1 MAVIKKHKRRRRNV
15 GRLFR
20 GIIFLVVSAAVL
32 GFFVYVPFFTLNEIR
47 LDGAKYLTQ
56 EDILRIGDIYMGE
69 QLFRLETDV
78 VQSRLSKDL
87 RIEEVS
93 VRRKLPH
100 TLEIKIKERRPLATI
115 TCDYGYLDLDTN
127 GIVIDSYKTI
137 KTMQIPMITGATVHD
152 LYIGDEIDNE
162 LVKKILDFLKRLD
175 EETLNRLSEIAIV
188 EADYIVMYSATE
200 RPVQIRIGKL
210 ERLDEKARL
219 TEDFLRDLETNPHPV
234 EYVDFNY
241 TAPFIKLAE

>member
-1 MAVIKKHKRRRRNV
+1 MAVIRRRRNF
-15 GRLFR
+15 GRFFR
-20 GIIFLVVSAAVL
+20 GIVFLVVSAAVL
-32 GFFVYVPFFTLNEIR
+32 GFFVYVPIFTLKEIR

-56 EDILRIGDIYMGE
+56 EDIMKIGDIYIGE

-93 VRRKLPH
+93 VRRHLPH
-100 TLEIKIKERRPLATI
+100 TLEVKIKERLPIATI
-115 TCDYGYLDLDTN
+115 QCDYGYLDLDHG
-127 GIVIDSYKTI
+127 GIVLDSYKSL
-137 KTMQIPMITGATVHD
+137 KSMPIPMITGVAVRD
-152 LYIGDEIDNE
+152 LYIGDTIDDE
-162 LVKKILDFLKRLD
+162 LIKNILVFLQMLN
-175 EETLNRLSEIAIV
+175 EETRNRLSEISVV
-188 EADYIVMYSATE
+188 EQNYIVMYSATD

-210 ERLDEKARL
+210 ERLEEKARL
-219 TEDFLRDLETNPHPV
+219 TEDFLSNLEKNPHDI

>member
-1 MAVIKKHKRRRRNV
+1 MAVIRRRRRF
-15 GRLFR
+15 GRLLR

-32 GFFVYVPFFTLNEIR
+32 SFFVYVPFFTLSEIK
-47 LDGAKYLTQ
+47 LNGAKYLTQ
-56 EDILRIGDIYMGE
+56 EDILKIGDIYMGE
-69 QLFRLETDV
+69 QMFKLETNV

-100 TLEIKIKERRPLATI
+100 TLEVTIKERRPLAMVS
-115 TCDYGYLDLDTN
+115 CDYGYLDLDRN
-127 GIVIDSYKTI
+127 GVIIDSYKSL
-137 KTMQIPMITGATVHD
+137 KTMQIPMITGAAVRD
-152 LYIGDEIDNE
+152 LYIGDELDDE
-162 LVKKILDFLKRLD
+162 LVKKILDFLQRLD

-188 EADYIVMYSATE
+188 EEDYIVMYSATD
-200 RPVQIRIGKL
+200 RPVQIRLGKL

-241 TAPFIKLAE
+241 TTPFIKLAQ

>member
-1 MAVIKKHKRRRRNV
+1 MAVVKRRRRSF

-20 GIIFLVVSAAVL
+20 GIILLVVSAAVL
-32 GFFVYVPFFTLNEIR
+32 GVFVYVPFFTLNEIR
-47 LDGAKYLTQ
+47 LEGAKYLTE

-69 QLFRLETDV
+69 PLFKLETNV
-78 VQSRLSKDL
+78 VQNRLSKDL

-115 TCDYGYLDLDTN
+115 NCDYGYLDLDHN
-127 GIVIDSYKTI
+127 GVVLDSYKTI
-137 KTMQIPMITGATVHD
+137 KTMQIPMITGAAVRD
-152 LYIGDEIDNE
+152 LYIGDTVENE
-162 LVKKILDFLKRLD
+162 QVRRILDFLQRLNED
-175 EETLNRLSEIAIV
+175 TLNLLSEIAIV
-188 EADYIVMYSATE
+188 EANYIVMYSATE

-219 TEDFLRDLETNPHPV
+219 TEDFLRDLATNPHPV

-241 TAPFIKLAE
+241 TAPFIKLAD

>member
-1 MAVIKKHKRRRRNV
+1 MAVIRRRRNF
-15 GRLFR
+15 GRVFR
-20 GIIFLVVSAAVL
+20 GLIFLVVSAAVL
-32 GFFVYVPFFTLNEIR
+32 AFFVYVPFFTLNEIR
-47 LDGAKYLTQ
+47 LEGAKYLTE
-56 EDILRIGDIYMGE
+56 EDILRIGNIYMGE

-115 TCDYGYLDLDTN
+115 ICDYGYLDLDHDGT
-127 GIVIDSYKTI
+127 ILDSYKTI
-137 KTMQIPMITGATVHD
+137 KTMQIPMITGASVRD
-152 LYIGDEIDNE
+152 LYIGDTVNDEI
-162 LVKKILDFLKRLD
+162 VKRILDFLQRLNED
-175 EETLNRLSEIAIV
+175 TLNKLSEIAIV
-188 EADYIVMYSATE
+188 EADYIVMYTATE
-200 RPVQIRIGKL
+200 RAVQIRIGKL

-219 TEDFLRDLETNPHPV
+219 TEDFIRDLETNPHPV